1 MFIIKKKEYLIK
13 YNDVLYI
20 IIGQDLYYLTDMF
33 NWNYNAFKCTVN
45 NIEYVNNKEIENIFN
60 EAINLFDNNMNN
72 ILDILG
78 GYNDK

>member
-1 MFIIKKKEYLIK
+1 MKYKE
-13 YNDVLYI
+13 VPYI
-20 IIGQDLYYLTDMF
+20 ITGKDLDYLTDMF

-45 NIEYVNNKEIENIFN
+45 NINYINNKEIENILN